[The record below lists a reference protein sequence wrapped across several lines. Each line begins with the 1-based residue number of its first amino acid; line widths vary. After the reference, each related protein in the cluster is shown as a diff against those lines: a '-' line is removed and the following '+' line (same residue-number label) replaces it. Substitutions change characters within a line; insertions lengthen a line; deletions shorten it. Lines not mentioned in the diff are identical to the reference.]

1 MRVTR
6 LKAARHLFVQ
16 NQKNG
21 DISIDEV
28 FDENNVDQSDILE
41 GQRYYRG
48 FMFVPVT
55 RAPVHSIVT
64 SAQLTNKNA
73 FGLELPA
80 PFPLAD
86 KA

>member
-21 DISIDEV
+21 DIGIDEV

-48 FMFVPVT
+48 FMFLC
-55 RAPVHSIVT
+55 
-64 SAQLTNKNA
+64 Q
-73 FGLELPA
+73 
-80 PFPLAD
+80 
-86 KA
+86 